1 LNKER
6 SAIDL
11 LEEVHDKDILQAYRI
26 LVHFPLCGAGLEGE

>member
-11 LEEVHDKDILQAYRI
+11 LEEVHGIDILQAYRI
-26 LVHFPLCGAGLEGE
+26 LVHFPLWEAGLEGE